1 MCIWSNTV
9 VLCSER
15 ATKDVLKEFLG
26 KYGKVWEKKR
36 EEEKRLGMTQKEYA
50 AAIIRDYGLPLTPDQ
65 FIQEI
70 TPMYREK

>member
-1 MCIWSNTV
+1 M
-9 VLCSER
+9 
-15 ATKDVLKEFLG
+15 G

-50 AAIIRDYGLPLTPDQ
+50 AAVVRDYGLPLTPDQ